1 MNRPTC
7 GWHIAQKTPREAL
20 ATAEE
25 ALRLYDELVAEVVG
39 KPKKWDG
46 VVPGKSALQRPSIR
60 NEIDRLKKRIETL
73 RAAVE

>member
-1 MNRPTC
+1 
-7 GWHIAQKTPREAL
+7 
-20 ATAEE
+20 
-25 ALRLYDELVAEVVG
+25 VAEVVG

-46 VVPGKSALQRPSIR
+46 VVPGKSALQRRSIR